1 MCANPGKV
9 INRFNFA
16 QIFST
21 AWTRAMTPANIVA
34 GFRST
39 GIFPL
44 NRYAV
49 LRHLQPVEDREIVD
63 LASQMGLYLPLYS
76 PTKSR
81 IVDTS
86 TSSNVSLDVSV
97 DDSNESFAEGCNTSE
112 PSDFLPNLFLQMNKR
127 KLTQSP

>member
-9 INRFNFA
+9 INRFNFP

-39 GIFPL
+39 GVFPL

-86 TSSNVSLDVSV
+86 CTDGDYIQETNDTSTSSNVS
-97 DDSNESFAEGCNTSE
+97 
-112 PSDFLPNLFLQMNKR
+112 FLLTTLMSHLLKGVILQNLL
-127 KLTQSP
+127 